1 MSDDLNDKIKVIMA
15 AVFKVDIA
23 EIKEE
28 ISAANF
34 EKWDSLAHINL
45 VVALEQEFEVRIP
58 DDLVEDLLSFKLVEL
73 TVREALIHE
82 A

>member
-1 MSDDLNDKIKVIMA
+1 MSDDLNDKIKAIMA

-73 TVREALIHE
+73 TLRETLIH
-82 A
+82 

>member
-1 MSDDLNDKIKVIMA
+1 MSDDLNDKIKAIMA

>member
-1 MSDDLNDKIKVIMA
+1 VSDDLNDKIKAIMA